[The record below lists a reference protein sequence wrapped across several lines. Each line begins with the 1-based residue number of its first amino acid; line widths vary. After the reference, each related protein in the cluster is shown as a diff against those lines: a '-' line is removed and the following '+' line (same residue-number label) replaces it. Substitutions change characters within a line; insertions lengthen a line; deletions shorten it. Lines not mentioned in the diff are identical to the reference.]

1 VQLQRVLSSVKNRC
15 NYHSFEGERIVKV
28 RQAIGAT
35 LFLLSC
41 VGFGYLST
49 QKFGVTTTAMIGGG
63 MFSIGVIAHLKQ
75 KPVPRQRTNKSIN

>member
-1 VQLQRVLSSVKNRC
+1 VK
-15 NYHSFEGERIVKV
+15 I

-49 QKFGVTTTAMIGGG
+49 QKFGATTTAMIGGG
-63 MFSIGVIAHLKQ
+63 MFTIGAIAHQKQ
-75 KPVPRQRTNKSIN
+75 KPVPRKRTSKTVN

>member
-1 VQLQRVLSSVKNRC
+1 
-15 NYHSFEGERIVKV
+15 VKV

-49 QKFGVTTTAMIGGG
+49 QKFGATTTAMIGTG
-63 MFSIGVIAHLKQ
+63 MIGIGAITHLKQ
-75 KPVPRQRTNKSIN
+75 KQLPRKRTNKSVN

>member
-1 VQLQRVLSSVKNRC
+1 M
-15 NYHSFEGERIVKV
+15 KV

-49 QKFGVTTTAMIGGG
+49 QKFGATTTTIIGGG
-63 MFSIGVIAHLKQ
+63 MIGIGAIAKEQ
-75 KPVPRQRTNKSIN
+75 QQPVPRKRTNKSVN

>member
-1 VQLQRVLSSVKNRC
+1 MSRSSVKNHC
-15 NYHSFEGERIVKV
+15 NYHCFEGETIVRI

-63 MFSIGVIAHLKQ
+63 MFSIGAIAHLQQ
-75 KPVPRQRTNKSIN
+75 KPVPRKRTKKAVN

>member
-1 VQLQRVLSSVKNRC
+1 M
-15 NYHSFEGERIVKV
+15 RI

-49 QKFGVTTTAMIGGG
+49 QKFGATTTAMIGTG
-63 MFSIGVIAHLKQ
+63 MFSIGAIAHLKQ
-75 KPVPRQRTNKSIN
+75 KPVPRKRTNKSVN

>member
-1 VQLQRVLSSVKNRC
+1 V
-15 NYHSFEGERIVKV
+15 RI

-49 QKFGVTTTAMIGGG
+49 QRFGATTTAMIGGG
-63 MFSIGVIAHLKQ
+63 MFSIGAIAQLQQ
-75 KPVPRQRTNKSIN
+75 KPVPRKRTNKSVN

>member
-1 VQLQRVLSSVKNRC
+1 M
-15 NYHSFEGERIVKV
+15 RI

-49 QKFGVTTTAMIGGG
+49 QKFGATTTAMIGGG
-63 MFSIGVIAHLKQ
+63 MFSIGVIAHLQQ
-75 KPVPRQRTNKSIN
+75 KPVPRKRTNKSVN

>member
-1 VQLQRVLSSVKNRC
+1 
-15 NYHSFEGERIVKV
+15 VKV

-49 QKFGVTTTAMIGGG
+49 QKRSATTTAMIGTG
-63 MFSIGVIAHLKQ
+63 MFSIGAIIHLQQ
-75 KPVPRQRTNKSIN
+75 KPVPRKRTNKSIN